1 MKHSLHIFSLIICI
15 SMICPIL
22 CCCGE
27 NETRQTAAC
36 QEEDNLIEYSSNLHV
51 SHYKSGYYIK
61 ITNPWKG
68 GSLGE
73 FYLYPDT
80 LELPDELSTKQVIRT
95 PVRSV
100 VAYSSTQWSVF
111 QRLGELER
119 VKGILESNYT
129 DDPQIKQLIAD
140 GKMSDVGT
148 ESKINIEKVI
158 DIQPD
163 VILYTPYPTIQDNKI
178 GELTGAVMLPFADY
192 LENHPLGR
200 AEWLKIIGCLT
211 CREKETDCWFNDIA
225 TNYKSIK
232 SLCRNATD
240 TPTVFSD
247 LPFDGQ
253 WYVPGGR
260 SYIAQIFCDAAADYV
275 WKDNDATGSLPVDA
289 ETVLAKAGDADFWRI
304 MNSTDT
310 PYSYERLSVENE
322 LFTYYKAFK
331 NRNVIVCDVRESAYF
346 ENAQYEP
353 DVMLKDFATIFHPE
367 LFEDNYQPKYFHLL
381 NE

>member
-1 MKHSLHIFSLIICI
+1 MKYSSNIFSLIICI
-15 SMICPIL
+15 SIICPL
-22 CCCGE
+22 FSCCGE
-27 NETRQTAAC
+27 NETGQSLVC
-36 QEEDNLIEYSSNLHV
+36 QGKDNLIEYSSNLYV
-51 SHYKSGYYIK
+51 SHYKSGYCIK
-61 ITNPWKG
+61 ITNPWKS

-73 FYLYPDT
+73 VYLYPDT
-80 LELPDELSTKQVIRT
+80 LELPEELSAKQTIRT
-95 PVRSV
+95 PVKSV

-111 QRLGELER
+111 QQLGELER
-119 VKGILESNYT
+119 VRGILESNYT
-129 DDPQIKQLIAD
+129 DNPQIKQLIAD

-158 DIQPD
+158 DIHPD
-163 VILYTPYPTIQDNKI
+163 VILYTPYPNIQDNKI

-211 CREKETDCWFNDIA
+211 CREQETDRWFNDIA
-225 TNYKSIK
+225 TNYESIK
-232 SLCRNATD
+232 SQCKKAKDN
-240 TPTVFSD
+240 PTVFSD

-253 WYVPGGR
+253 WYIPGGK
-260 SYIAQIFCDAAADYV
+260 SYIAQIFCDAVADYV

-310 PYSYERLSVENE
+310 PYSYERLSIENE
-322 LFTYYKAFK
+322 LFTYFKAFK
-331 NRNVIVCDVRESAYF
+331 NRNVIVCDIRQSAYF
-346 ENAQYEP
+346 EKAQYEP
-353 DVMLKDFATIFHPE
+353 DVLLKDFATIFHPE
-367 LFEDNYQPKYFHLL
+367 LFEDNYKPKYFHLL

>member
-1 MKHSLHIFSLIICI
+1 MKYSLRIINTIICI
-15 SMICPIL
+15 SIIYSLISCD
-22 CCCGE
+22 GE
-27 NETRQTAAC
+27 NEQRPSAVNSK
-36 QEEDNLIEYSSNLHV
+36 ENNLVEYSNNLNIF
-51 SHYKSGYYIK
+51 HYKSGYYIS
-61 ITNPWKG
+61 ISNPWNENN
-68 GSLGE
+68 STE
-73 FYLYPDT
+73 FYLYPDS
-80 LELPDELSTKQVIRT
+80 LDLPDELSNKQIIRT
-95 PVRSV
+95 PVSSV

-111 QRLGELER
+111 QQLDELGR

-129 DDPQIKQLIAD
+129 DTPQIKQLIAD
-140 GKMSDVGT
+140 GKMADVGT

-200 AEWLKIIGCLT
+200 AEWLKLIGYLI
-211 CREKETDCWFNDIA
+211 CRDDDAEKWFNDIV
-225 TNYKSIK
+225 TNYESIK
-232 SLCRNATD
+232 SKCEKAEHR
-240 TPTVFSD
+240 PTVFSD

-253 WYVPGGR
+253 WYIPGGR
-260 SYIAQIFCDAAADYV
+260 SYIAQIFSDAAADYV

-289 ETVLAKAGDADFWRI
+289 ETVLAKAGNADFWRI

-310 PYSYERLSVENE
+310 PYSYKRLSIENE

-331 NRNVIVCDVRESAYF
+331 NRKVIVCDVRESAYF
-346 ENAQYEP
+346 EKAQYEP
-353 DVMLKDFATIFHPE
+353 DVMLKDFATIFHPD
-367 LFEDNYQPKYFHLL
+367 LFEDNYEPKYFHLL

>member
-1 MKHSLHIFSLIICI
+1 
-15 SMICPIL
+15 MICPIL

-36 QEEDNLIEYSSNLHV
+36 QEEDNLIEYSSNLYV

-80 LELPDELSTKQVIRT
+80 LELPDELSTKQIIRT
-95 PVRSV
+95 PVKSV

-129 DDPQIKQLIAD
+129 DNPQIKQLIAD

-163 VILYTPYPTIQDNKI
+163 VILYTPYPTIQDSKI

-211 CREKETDCWFNDIA
+211 CREKETDRWFNDIA
-225 TNYKSIK
+225 TNYESIK
-232 SLCRNATD
+232 SQCRNATD
-240 TPTVFSD
+240 NPTVFSD

-260 SYIAQIFCDAAADYV
+260 SYIAQIFSDAAADYV

-367 LFEDNYQPKYFHLL
+367 LFENNYQPKYFHLL

>member
-1 MKHSLHIFSLIICI
+1 
-15 SMICPIL
+15 MICPIL

-61 ITNPWKG
+61 ITNPWKS

-80 LELPDELSTKQVIRT
+80 LELPDELSAKQVIRT
-95 PVRSV
+95 PARSV

-129 DDPQIKQLIAD
+129 DNPQIKQLIAD

-211 CREKETDCWFNDIA
+211 CREKETDRWFNDIA
-225 TNYKSIK
+225 TNYESIK

-260 SYIAQIFCDAAADYV
+260 SYIAQIFSDAAADYV

-367 LFEDNYQPKYFHLL
+367 LFENNYQPKYFHLL